1 MERNRLLGVW
11 GGAWGRVLCGGVL
24 VLALGLQSTAVAG
37 ASKAQ
42 KQETSRPPRATAQE
56 ESSNVE
62 PWGVVRAVASASNV
76 VVVTPDGARLDVR
89 LLGVEPP
96 TPPRPLQE
104 GAPAVRGQ
112 PFGRE
117 AEQYLR
123 DLVLDKQVRLET
135 YGKDRQGRTLAVV
148 RLGDINVNLTLVK
161 EGLAWMS
168 PAISVPRVRAEL
180 EVAER
185 QARVGK
191 YGLWALPSPQ
201 PPWEYRKQHH
211 LPAE

>member
-1 MERNRLLGVW
+1 
-11 GGAWGRVLCGGVL
+11 
-24 VLALGLQSTAVAG
+24 VLALGLHSTAAAG

-42 KQETSRPPRATAQE
+42 QRETAKRDRAAAQE
-56 ESSNVE
+56 ESSSVE
-62 PWGVVRAVASASNV
+62 SWGVVRAVVSASRV
-76 VVVTPDGARLDVR
+76 VVVTPDEARLDVR

-96 TPPRPLQE
+96 APPRPLQQS
-104 GAPAVRGQ
+104 APTVRGQ

-117 AEQYLR
+117 AVQYLR
-123 DLVLDKQVRLET
+123 DLVLDKQVQLET

-180 EVAER
+180 QVAER
-185 QARVGK
+185 QAHVGK

-201 PPWEYRKQHH
+201 QPWEYRKQHH

>member
-1 MERNRLLGVW
+1 LSLAAGR
-11 GGAWGRVLCGGVL
+11 GAWGSALCGVVL
-24 VLALGLQSTAVAG
+24 VLALGLQSTAAAG

-42 KQETSRPPRATAQE
+42 PGETSKRDRAAAQE
-56 ESSNVE
+56 ESGNVE
-62 PWGVVRAVASASNV
+62 PWGVVRAVVSASRV
-76 VVVTPDGARLDVR
+76 VVVTPDGARIEVR

-96 TPPRPLQE
+96 APPRPQQQ

-123 DLVLDKQVRLET
+123 DLILDKQVQLET

-148 RLGDINVNLTLVK
+148 WLGDISVNLTLVK

-168 PAISVPRVRAEL
+168 PSISVPRVRANL

-185 QARVGK
+185 QAQVGK